1 MILQFNSGP
10 KTVQISTINVLDR
23 HDAHVVSP
31 GDVVHGGVGLDLALE
46 EHVVPQVDVV
56 PLEIS
61 PESNFR
67 SGSDCNINI

>member
-1 MILQFNSGP
+1 MP
-10 KTVQISTINVLDR
+10 EPVQISYLNILDR
-23 HDAHVVSP
+23 YDAHVVSP
-31 GDVVHGGVGLDLALE
+31 GDVVHGGVGLDLALK

-56 PLEIS
+56 PFEIS

>member
-1 MILQFNSGP
+1 MDTMIVDIYN
-10 KTVQISTINVLDR
+10 
-23 HDAHVVSP
+23 AHVVSP
-31 GDVVHGGVGLDLALE
+31 GHVVHGGVGLHLALE